1 MLEPVRTSVDAE
13 SEFIVLP
20 VRVEN
25 VILVACN
32 VLVIS
37 VERIVSWLTNT
48 VLPIKVDKVKFVR
61 LMVEAR
67 NVDTLTT
74 LAWREE

>member
-1 MLEPVRTSVDAE
+1 
-13 SEFIVLP
+13 
-20 VRVEN
+20 VEN
-25 VILVACN
+25 VMLVACN

-37 VERIVSWLTNT
+37 VERTVSSLTNT

-61 LMVEAR
+61 LIVEAL
-67 NVDTLTT
+67 NVDTLIA